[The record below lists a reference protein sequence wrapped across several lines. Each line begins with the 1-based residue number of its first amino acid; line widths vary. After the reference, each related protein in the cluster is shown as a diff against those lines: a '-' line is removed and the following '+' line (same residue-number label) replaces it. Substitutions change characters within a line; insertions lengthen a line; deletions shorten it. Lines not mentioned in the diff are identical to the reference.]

1 MSGTG
6 HERGGGPP
14 AGHGFLGP
22 VEAAEGTTATRPAGP
37 RPPGRR
43 LRPAGLTRRQ
53 KYAAAVLL
61 LAAATLPA
69 TRHAGSRPEQAA
81 NSPPPYPAQITHFRY
96 AGTGSAAVAGGDGFV
111 LRMAVRSDG
120 PGPVELVGLRQSY
133 RGLQAAPVGALPR
146 RLDPGVPVVVEVA
159 YRVTDCAQAP
169 PDAGMPFLDVTL
181 RNTRAIQTLSQ
192 ILGDAYAG
200 DLSRNLHIACPDSD
214 IRTRVPV
221 PPSPDTGVR

>member
-1 MSGTG
+1 M
-6 HERGGGPP
+6 
-14 AGHGFLGP
+14 
-22 VEAAEGTTATRPAGP
+22 EAAEGTTATWPAGP

-133 RGLQAAPVGALPR
+133 RGFRRRPWAPCRAGWIRGPR
-146 RLDPGVPVVVEVA
+146 RGGGGLPGD
-159 YRVTDCAQAP
+159 R
-169 PDAGMPFLDVTL
+169 L
-181 RNTRAIQTLSQ
+181 RPGAT
-192 ILGDAYAG
+192 GCG
-200 DLSRNLHIACPDSD
+200 CPSWM
-214 IRTRVPV
+214 
-221 PPSPDTGVR
+221 